1 MFNGYVAL
9 VTGSESGIGLGIAT
23 EFIEQGATVVGV
35 SKTDRGAAGKLGDR
49 YVFRQ
54 CDVTDLEQVEAVCR
68 FVAERFSQLDI
79 LVNCAGFSIHVS
91 LEDMTTEQWEHQF
104 RLLVRGPM
112 WFAKHCA
119 PLLRKSKNASI
130 VNVGSCSS
138 ERVGPSRIL
147 YDVPKAALKW
157 FTDSCVAELPGIRSN
172 LVQPGF
178 VETPIFDR
186 VGYTP
191 EYKKML
197 FEYSMANTIPMGRLG
212 EPKDVAKAVA
222 FICSEDAT
230 FINGAYLRIDGGWT
244 VCAHLQVKTRYDGQP
259 YVSPEEKKQKGV

>member
-1 MFNGYVAL
+1 MFKGYVAL
-9 VTGSESGIGLGIAT
+9 VTGSESGIGLGIAK
-23 EFIEQGATVVGV
+23 EFIQQGATVVGV
-35 SKTDRGAAGKLGDR
+35 SKTDRGAAAELGDR
-49 YVFRQ
+49 YLFRQ

-68 FVAERFSQLDI
+68 FVAEKLGRLDI

-91 LEDMTTEQWEHQF
+91 LDDMTSEQWDRQF
-104 RLLVRGPM
+104 HLLVRGPM
-112 WFAKHCA
+112 WLVKHCA
-119 PLLRKSKNASI
+119 PLLRKSSNASI

-138 ERVGPSRIL
+138 ERVGANRTL

-157 FTDSCVAELPGIRSN
+157 FTDSCVAELPGVRSN
-172 LVQPGF
+172 LIQPGF

-244 VCAHLQVKTRYDGQP
+244 VCAHLQVKTRYDGRP
-259 YVSPEEKKQKGV
+259 YVSTGEKNA

>member
-1 MFNGYVAL
+1 MLQDYVAL
-9 VTGSESGIGLGIAT
+9 VTGSESGIGLGIAR
-23 EFIEQGATVVGV
+23 ELIDQGATVVGV
-35 SKTDRGAAGKLGDR
+35 SKTDRGGAGKLGDR

-54 CDVTDLEQVEAVCR
+54 CDVTDLDQVEAVCG
-68 FVAERFSQLDI
+68 FVAERFDRLDI

-91 LEDMTTEQWEHQF
+91 PEDMTREQWDHQF
-104 RLLVRGPM
+104 HLIVRGPM
-112 WFAKHCA
+112 WFVKQCA
-119 PLLRKSKNASI
+119 PLLRKSRNASI

-138 ERVGPSRIL
+138 ERVGPGRML

-172 LVQPGF
+172 LIQPGF

-212 EPKDVAKAVA
+212 EPRDVAKAVA

-244 VCAHLQVKTRYDGQP
+244 VCAHMQVKTRYDGRP
-259 YVSPEEKKQKGV
+259 YVDPGHES